1 MLSEDSKD
9 RVYNAVRLLQ
19 DACHYASREGGW
31 WVDNGNGKSNPLHF
45 SNKLCL
51 IHSEISEAMEADRKH
66 LMDSHLPNRPGC
78 EVELADALIRIF
90 DLGGGYGMDLAG
102 ALVEKMAYNQARLD
116 HKAEARAEA
125 HGKKY

>member
-9 RVYNAVRLLQ
+9 RVYDAVRLLQ
-19 DACHYASREGGW
+19 DVCHQAALEAGW
-31 WVDNGNGKSNPLHF
+31 WPIGWNGIANPLHF

-66 LMDSHLPNRPGC
+66 LNDSHLPNRPGR

-90 DLGGGYGMDLAG
+90 DLAGGYDMDLAG
-102 ALVEKMAYNQARLD
+102 ALVEKLAYNRERLD
-116 HKAEARAEA
+116 HKAGARAAE